1 MSDVSGVSAKRHFSG
16 EEEETLRHDES
27 TSGIVKRDGRTTVDI
42 SGTDRS
48 WQSTKHHQQEVLDN
62 KIGGLEVVL
71 TTIHGAELAGAIH
84 VGGIVATGLAGGGA
98 ILGFGLGAYS
108 LYEAHEK
115 ANEQNAALT
124 REYAHVALI
133 GVLDLPES
141 YKATRLEGDYR
152 SVSKEPGSQAFKMAE
167 GLRADAKGLAV
178 LQLHADR
185 GMNAARDLSRAGI
198 DASAFFRANPRAAES
213 YAMDAA
219 FREGFDAYRHTRAT
233 QPPDVTRALD
243 RKLDERDGWYAQ
255 SHVTFRV

>member
-16 EEEETLRHDES
+16 EEEEALRHDES
-27 TSGIVKRDGRTTVDI
+27 TSDIVKRDARTTVDI

-62 KIGGLEVVL
+62 KMGGFEVAL

-84 VGGIVATGLAGGGA
+84 VGGMLATGIAGGGA
-98 ILGFGLGAYS
+98 VGGFALGAYS

-115 ANEQNAALT
+115 ADEQKAALT
-124 REYAHVALI
+124 KEYAHVALI
-133 GVLDLPES
+133 GALDLPES
-141 YKATRLEGDYR
+141 YKAARFDGDYR
-152 SVSKEPGSQAFKMAE
+152 KVSKEPGSQSFKMTE

-185 GMNAARDLSRAGI
+185 GMNAARDLSRAGM
-198 DASAFFRANPRAAES
+198 DTASFFRANPRAAES
-213 YAMDAA
+213 YAKDAA

-233 QPPDVTRALD
+233 QSPEVTRALD